1 MIKLSKLSLWILTTF
16 VVVFSASIILTAILF
31 SPKLGTVDAFNS
43 SSGSNSYVEVPEI
56 YDIDGV
62 FVGSRFNTLISYLS
76 SDGTLN
82 GVNTSNQTA
91 ADIRAYTYGGKTNG
105 QSVVVTL
112 GGYKWQVVYLT
123 TNNEGDRIAT
133 LLMFDYDGTST
144 YGNNSAFYG
153 TSDFTTDYPTS
164 MYGTSYIRAVTLNNG
179 GVYADIK
186 NNSNN
191 PTDNDLLTAT
201 QSVDHKYA
209 LFTVPS
215 LGLTQFLEQPQNMP
229 YQTQSQLTGSNN
241 PTNYTLNNESLSRVS
256 SGWYNNSATSY
267 SYQDRD
273 YYTQWGTDYL
283 WLPSISETGT
293 ANSELGIWE
302 LSTTERAASTSPAS
316 YWWSRSGYYSTSHD
330 AYYLN
335 SSGSSYGSNYVNY
348 SYGVRAALHLNLDS
362 AALRVAQ
369 DDSHLITASVSG
381 DMTDFIKL
389 NKNEAFT
396 YPNLLP
402 QFTATAENGYYI
414 SHITVNGTQI
424 TPSNN
429 SSSYTQGVGY
439 KIKCYRVENEVQI
452 ILDDVSTNINI
463 VVYGSQYNTNVNVE
477 AVGLGLDLLYDYT
490 YSWVEDNL
498 ISTQIVAQFS
508 TNKQIRLFIDGAR
521 VELVGNS
528 NTGGVLID
536 GTTITYSHSIYD
548 NYVNITVQGMPID
561 ISHRIIVTHYTG
573 SGSSVT
579 TSFSGGSGSVTVT
592 SSDSDVQRLVIKPNN
607 NSSGQT
613 CYVGSIVID
622 GMEFSLDYYSA
633 YLFGAGTAS
642 SIRYTTSDTSN
653 AVVLEIT
660 GLGEPMHIEFNI
672 TTIRPE
678 YDVPPTSGGG
688 VGISGSTVVTAGLGG
703 EARIVGMDNTT
714 ETGDTVSLMAVAYSG
729 YRFVGWVDATDES
742 TILST
747 SASETFDKADVS
759 GMVLKALFV
768 STSQGNSANS
778 TTDNGT
784 LPDIL

>member
-82 GVNTSNQTA
+82 GVNASNQTA

-153 TSDFTTDYPTS
+153 PNNFTTDYPTS

-191 PTDNDLLTAT
+191 PTDDDLLTAT

-209 LFTVPS
+209 LFTVPL
-215 LGLTQFLEQPQNMP
+215 LGLTQFLEQPRNMP
-229 YQTQSQLTGSNN
+229 YQTKSQLTGSNN

-256 SGWYNNSATSY
+256 SGWFNNSATSY

-283 WLPSISETGT
+283 WLPSLSETGT
-293 ANSELGIWE
+293 SDSELGIWE

-316 YWWSRSGYYSTSHD
+316 SWWSRSGDFGNSRI
-330 AYYLN
+330 AYLLF
-335 SSGSSYGSNYVNY
+335 SSGYGSNNTSVN
-348 SYGVRAALHLNLDS
+348 SSCGVRAALHLNLDS

-369 DDSHLITASVSG
+369 DDSHSITASVSS

-592 SSDSDVQRLVIKPNN
+592 SSDSDVQRLVVKPNN
-607 NSSGQT
+607 NSGGQT
-613 CYVGSIVID
+613 CYIGSIVID

-672 TTIRPE
+672 TTVRPE

-703 EARIVGMDNTT
+703 EARIVGMDNTA

-747 SASETFDKADVS
+747 SASTTFDKADVS